1 MQHNDK
7 DLIIVGECILF
18 CSGGMVVV
26 PEEDVIPLA
35 RKNNL
40 KDSYDASI
48 KTVDQNDG
56 PDNVT
61 VLPVARS

>member
-1 MQHNDK
+1 
-7 DLIIVGECILF
+7 VGECILI
-18 CSGGMVVV
+18 CSGGMAVV
-26 PEEDVIPLA
+26 PEEDVTPLA

-40 KDSYDASI
+40 EDSYDASI
-48 KTVDQNDG
+48 KTADQNDG